1 MWNMEPHQSRTP
13 SHGTNPKPTCPKYSD
28 LSVCTELQLT
38 ETKKFWC
45 ASSEEVLSYSPR
57 KIVGEANF
65 MFGDSECIEECFG
78 TMQVISTLFGHLD
91 KFPPLEV
98 PYRAAYRAATALL
111 SNDKLP
117 KNDVTEIVKEVM
129 QMH

>member
-1 MWNMEPHQSRTP
+1 
-13 SHGTNPKPTCPKYSD
+13 
-28 LSVCTELQLT
+28 
-38 ETKKFWC
+38 
-45 ASSEEVLSYSPR
+45 
-57 KIVGEANF
+57 
-65 MFGDSECIEECFG
+65 MFGEPEFVEECLG

-117 KNDVTEIVKEVM
+117 QNDVTESVRGVM

>member
-1 MWNMEPHQSRTP
+1 MIEH
-13 SHGTNPKPTCPKYSD
+13 
-28 LSVCTELQLT
+28 QLT

-45 ASSEEVLSYSPR
+45 ASSEEVLSHSPR

-65 MFGDSECIEECFG
+65 MFGDSVYIEECFG

-98 PYRAAYRAATALL
+98 PYRAAYRAATALFR
-111 SNDKLP
+111 NDKLP
-117 KNDVTEIVKEVM
+117 KNHVTERVRGVM